1 MPKVSVIIPSYGHAK
16 YLRECLDSVLAQT
29 FQDWEVVLVDDQ
41 GPDDSLEI
49 ARSYADPRIH
59 VHSNERNLGTYGT
72 QNRCLDLA
80 TGEYVA
86 VLNSDDYWK
95 PEKLERQL
103 AMFDAH
109 PECAFCYTMGNLT
122 EDDQTERSGLEHHA
136 DLPREPV
143 QFLAPWLVKEN
154 RVLASSVMF
163 RRGTARFD
171 PSLRYSGDH
180 VALLH
185 LVQQG
190 PAAYVDEPLVV
201 WRQHET
207 NSYKDRLKHIGEE
220 IRIREAVLQD
230 LSRWRAASRDQ
241 ELLTRNL
248 ALCAILL
255 HSAYILCGDKVKAG
269 KALETALAIDPDN
282 SQAKKR
288 KSFAWLPL
296 GIQRTR
302 ICPGVECKAFEQA
315 YVEGTHNPVWL

>member
-16 YLRECLDSVLAQT
+16 YLRACLDSVVDQT
-29 FQDWEVVLVDDQ
+29 FKDWEAVVVDDQ
-41 GPDDSLEI
+41 SPDGSLQI
-49 ARSYADPRIH
+49 ARSYEDLRIRAFE
-59 VHSNERNLGTYGT
+59 NQQNLGTYAT

-80 TGEYVA
+80 SGEWVA

-103 AMFDAH
+103 AMLEAH
-109 PECAFCYTMGNLT
+109 PECSFSYTLGNLT

-143 QFLAPWLVKEN
+143 QYLAPWLVKEN

-171 PSLRYSGDH
+171 GSLRYSGDH

-190 PAAYVDEPLVV
+190 PAAFVDEPLVV

-220 IRIREAVLQD
+220 IRIREAVLGD
-230 LSRWRAASRDQ
+230 VERWRSASRDQ
-241 ELLTRNL
+241 ELLDRNL

-255 HSAYILCGDKVKAG
+255 HSAYILCGDTERAR
-269 KALETALAIDPDN
+269 EALAKTLEIDPAN

-288 KSFAWLPL
+288 KAFAWLPL
-296 GIQRTR
+296 AVQRKR
-302 ICPGVECKAFEQA
+302 ICPGVDCRPFEQA
-315 YVEGTHNPVWL
+315 YSRDLLNTVEI